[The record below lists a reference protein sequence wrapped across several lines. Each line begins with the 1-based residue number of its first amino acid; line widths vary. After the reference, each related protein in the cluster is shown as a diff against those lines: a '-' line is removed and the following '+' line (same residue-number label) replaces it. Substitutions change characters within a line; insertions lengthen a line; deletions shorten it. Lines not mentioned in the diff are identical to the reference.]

1 MGIIK
6 EKKEDIRKM
15 IILKNV
21 CKKYIWDLPYLLRIE
36 LSNFINLLDK
46 QIIDDRNFINAYIK
60 KQEQE
65 FKQFTIYDY
74 EDGII
79 KK

>member
-74 EDGII
+74 EDGAI